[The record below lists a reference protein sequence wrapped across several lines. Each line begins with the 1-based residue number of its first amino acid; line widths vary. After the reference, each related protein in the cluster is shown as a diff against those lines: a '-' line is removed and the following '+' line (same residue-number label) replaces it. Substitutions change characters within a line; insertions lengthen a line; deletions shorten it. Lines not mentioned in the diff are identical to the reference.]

1 MCLLRMGS
9 RTSTQRR
16 TPREVRH
23 GNSMKSN
30 LIEIINFFHELIA
43 SMNAVNGIFFEVGV
57 EIK

>member
-1 MCLLRMGS
+1 MCLLRIGS

-16 TPREVRH
+16 TPQEVRPDD
-23 GNSMKSN
+23 SMKSN
-30 LIEIINFFHELIA
+30 LIEIINFFHELTA